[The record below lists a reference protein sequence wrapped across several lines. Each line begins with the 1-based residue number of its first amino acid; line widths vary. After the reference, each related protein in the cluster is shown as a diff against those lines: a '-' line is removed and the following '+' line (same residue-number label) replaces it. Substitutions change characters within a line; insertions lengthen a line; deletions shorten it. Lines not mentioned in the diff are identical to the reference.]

1 MSDEQAPKPSC
12 FARLLGVLLRL
23 VFAIVVGLF
32 LGAGLYFGFQAV
44 YNQFLSPV
52 QQHTLRLDALEL
64 QQQQSIEAQTQ
75 RLQSLVSRLETIEA
89 QSDQVKDS
97 LSITANKLDHI
108 QTLQE
113 TQDTLIKELQS
124 QLEVQEAA
132 LKVAKQNLQDQSE
145 QIQADRSAALAEF
158 EELATKLQAIQTEA
172 ATTADTLLENKA
184 AFNALQIQVAQQT
197 QLLAAMELLTRA
209 RLNLAQGNLSLA
221 RLDIE
226 AARAVILEIRTH
238 ESADQADF
246 FAETL
251 THLDRAGEFLP
262 LNPVGASDEVEAAWQ
277 LLQESLAL
285 KPETPLLT
293 GTPSAAATLTPA
305 PTPTP

>member
-1 MSDEQAPKPSC
+1 MNDEPAPKPAC
-12 FARLLGVLLRL
+12 LTRLLGVLLRL
-23 VFAIVVGLF
+23 VFTIVVGLL
-32 LGAGLYFGFQAV
+32 LGAGLYFGFQAL
-44 YNQFLSPV
+44 YSQFLIPV
-52 QQHTLRLDALEL
+52 QQHALRLDTLEL
-64 QQQQSIEAQTQ
+64 QQQQSNETQAQ
-75 RLQSLVSRLETIEA
+75 RLQSLASRLETIEA
-89 QSDQVKDS
+89 GNDQIKES
-97 LSITANKLDHI
+97 LSMLDNKIDHA

-113 TQDTLIKELQS
+113 TQDAQLKELQN

-132 LKVAKQNLQDQSE
+132 LKMAKQNLQDQNE
-145 QIQADRSAALAEF
+145 QIQSDRSAALAEF
-158 EELATKLQAIQTEA
+158 EELSTKLQAIQTEA
-172 ATTADTLLENKA
+172 AKTADNLLENTA
-184 AFNALQIQVAQQT
+184 AFNVLQIQVAQQT
-197 QLLAAMELLTRA
+197 QLLSAMELLTRA

-226 AARAVILEIRTH
+226 AARAVVLEIQDN
-238 ESADQADF
+238 ESADQAAY

-293 GTPSAAATLTPA
+293 GTPSAAVT
-305 PTPTP
+305 PTPTPTP